1 MRVVLRRNLTR
12 QRAANLEHAAK
23 ETRREAA
30 HAGGYSLEVLHGI
43 TVVPSY
49 RSLGVGS
56 RHRFLWSVLLFER
69 LVLVPFFHPLGIPKF
84 DVPPSDVQP
93 RGARVEVQQRALPLL
108 LRLLLRRHRRTPGQ
122 VFPSFRVRPRLLVQS
137 FEVIL
142 RVSHQRVHDPVHL
155 LVGILRVVLEVVGLG
170 SSQGADL
177 LGREVVQRVPERPA
191 DGPGDERP

>member
-43 TVVPSY
+43 AVVPSC

-56 RHRFLWSVLLFER
+56 RRRFLWSVLLFER
-69 LVLVPFFHPLGIPKF
+69 LILIPFFHLLAAKF
-84 DVPPSDVQP
+84 DVPSSDIQP

-108 LRLLLRRHRRTPGQ
+108 LRLLFRRHRRTPGQ

-137 FEVIL
+137 LEVIL

-155 LVGILRVVLEVVGLG
+155 LVGVLRVVLEVVGLG
-170 SSQGADL
+170 SSQRADL